1 MSKVGLLT
9 NAVGFT
15 HYYPGT
21 SFAMR
26 IGKITDVRAWD
37 CYGSRVQLPTG
48 ILVRNSCLWI
58 VTDRGSELH
67 NECSLLVF
75 GHENMVST

>member
-1 MSKVGLLT
+1 MSKVGLLIS
-9 NAVGFT
+9 T
-15 HYYPGT
+15 HYPMYRLGKMSSLRIEKVATPD
-21 SFAMR
+21 FA
-26 IGKITDVRAWD
+26 WS

-48 ILVRNSCLWI
+48 VLVPDSCLWI

-75 GHENMVST
+75 GHENMVSG

>member
-9 NAVGFT
+9 SINGFK
-15 HYYPGT
+15 YYSNMPF
-21 SFAMR
+21 SMR
-26 IGKITDVRAWD
+26 VEKITGMEAWS
-37 CYGSRVQLPTG
+37 CYGSRVQLPSGVLIPGTY
-48 ILVRNSCLWI
+48 LWI

-75 GHENMVST
+75 GRENMVSK

>member
-9 NAVGFT
+9 NIVGFT

-21 SFAMR
+21 RFAMR
-26 IGKITDVRAWD
+26 VEKITDVRAWD